1 MSDVEISLGSVIT
14 MIMTHNKIGMVS
26 DVAYLVDHKQTNIY
40 MLHDCM
46 VKFLNCDIPK
56 LYYS

>member
-46 VKFLNCDIPK
+46 VKFLYCDIPM
-56 LYYS
+56 L